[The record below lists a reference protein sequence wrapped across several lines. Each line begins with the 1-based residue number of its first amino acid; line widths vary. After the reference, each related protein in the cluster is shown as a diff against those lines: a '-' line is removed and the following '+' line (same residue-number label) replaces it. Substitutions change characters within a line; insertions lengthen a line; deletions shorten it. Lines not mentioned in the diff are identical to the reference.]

1 MMRTTMDKDLA
12 LKVMDDDDLRRE
24 AIATAKVFWWDGRSI
39 HETTPSGLD
48 ASLITDMAPVRRL
61 GSYQGAPSKLVLHS
75 TRVEGFTSA
84 VLAESKLER
93 HHLVELDRR
102 AGVTA
107 YRTQPLIVVWKF
119 GDAGVIC
126 QIPDIAAAINGT
138 VEIVSVRPRRLL
150 TDYSHALLG
159 GLLPDTF
166 TEDNLRYRLEV
177 DMSPIR
183 VRNLNLMAFLR
194 WKSPVTETDWWARVS
209 ESRPAT
215 IYGISVAARDDR
227 RLEKQ
232 GLFRALLALAQA
244 HFDADFE
251 ADIDVYT
258 EVVWRK

>member
-1 MMRTTMDKDLA
+1 MRTTMDKDLA
-12 LKVMDDDDLRRE
+12 LKVMDDDDLRQE

-39 HETTPSGLD
+39 HETAPSGLA

-107 YRTQPLIVVWKF
+107 YRTQPMVVVWKF

-126 QIPDIAAAINGT
+126 QIPDIAAAIDGS
-138 VEIVSVRPRRLL
+138 VEIVSVRPKRLL

-159 GLLPDTF
+159 GLMPDTF
-166 TEDNLRYRLEV
+166 AGDNLNYRLEV
-177 DMSPIR
+177 DISPIR

-194 WKSPVTETDWWARVS
+194 WKPPVTETDWWGRVA
-209 ESRPAT
+209 ERRPAT
-215 IYGISVAARDDR
+215 LYGVSVAASDDPS
-227 RLEKQ
+227 LEKQ
-232 GLFRALLALAQA
+232 GLFRSLLALAQG
-244 HFDADFE
+244 HFDVDFE
-251 ADIDVYT
+251 ADIDLDS
-258 EVVWRK
+258 EVAWRE